1 MSSSELLSCP
11 ECGLL
16 QRRVALGRGQVAHC
30 GRCGGELYGVPS
42 GNLDRPLALA
52 SAALI
57 LFVLANCFPVLGL
70 DVKGRHAEAALLEA
84 ALQLRTSGMSLI
96 AGLVLFTT
104 VVIPAMELSGV
115 LYVLA
120 PLKLGVRL
128 PGQLTVYKLIHR
140 LEPWGMIEVFLL
152 GVMVALVKLAHMAV
166 ITPGWALWLL
176 GAFVV
181 LSAATSASLHPDE
194 IWSRL
199 ADRPQADAGSGPL
212 CRCHDCGWLAPEGDR
227 GLCPRCGSEL
237 HRRKPD
243 SIARSWAL
251 LIAAALLYI
260 PANLLPV
267 MVTTSLGGTQAD
279 TILSGVVYLWV
290 SGSWPLALVVFFA
303 SVMVPMLKLVSLV
316 LLLISVQRRWQWR
329 ALDRTRLYRITEL
342 VGRWSMVDIFVVTML
357 VALVQLR
364 PLASVDAGPGA
375 VAFGAVVVLTMLAAE
390 AFDPRLIWDALQPSD
405 ATLSPEGGRAA
416 MAAQFPHASPAPAGN
431 GVRS

>member
-1 MSSSELLSCP
+1 MPASVSLDKTDHNRPPIPARVLATLSPAALCSCP

-16 QRRVALGRGQVAHC
+16 QRRVALGRGQAAHC
-30 GRCGGELYGVPS
+30 RRCDGELYGVPA

-57 LFVLANCFPVLGL
+57 LFALANWFPVLGM
-70 DVKGRHAEAALLEA
+70 DVKGRHAEATLLEA
-84 ALQLRTSGMSLI
+84 ALQLRTEGMSLI

-120 PLKLGVRL
+120 PLKLGWRL
-128 PGQLTVYKLIHR
+128 PGQLAVYKLIHR

-166 ITPGWALWLL
+166 ITPGWSLWLL
-176 GAFVV
+176 GGFVL

-194 IWSRL
+194 IWAWL
-199 ADRPQADAGSGPL
+199 ADQPRSATHSGPL
-212 CRCHDCGWLAPEGDR
+212 CRCHDCGWLAPAPAHGQAH
-227 GLCPRCGSEL
+227 CPRCGSAL
-237 HRRKPD
+237 HGRKPD

-251 LIAAALLYI
+251 LIAAVLLYI

-267 MVTTSLGGTQAD
+267 MYTSSLGSTQAD

-303 SVMVPMLKLVSLV
+303 SIMVPMLKLVSLA
-316 LLLISVQRRWQWR
+316 LLLISVQTRSRWR
-329 ALDRTRLYRITEL
+329 PVDRTRLYRVTEL

-357 VALVQLR
+357 VALVNLR

-390 AFDPRLIWDALQPSD
+390 AFDPRLIWDAMKDEP
-405 ATLSPEGGRAA
+405 
-416 MAAQFPHASPAPAGN
+416 
-431 GVRS
+431 